1 LNIYCKNTLNSE
13 LTSVVQRE
21 LYKEVKKMPEK
32 KQTKETK
39 SAKTKKTLTKEDLKE
54 PQDDNWI
61 DEIVS
66 KKEKTVVKEKI
77 SDAPIR
83 SIPGIGPAVAEKLM
97 SAGYLTLTSV
107 AHASPME
114 LVEFCEIGEQTANKI
129 ISAARAQ
136 VGIGFKKAS
145 EILNLREKVSKIP
158 TGSKALDS
166 LLMGGIE
173 TKSITELS
181 GEFRTGKS
189 QICFQLCV
197 NTALDK
203 KHGGLEAGVI
213 FIDTEGTFRPER
225 IVDMCAR
232 FGKDV
237 DTEEVL
243 NRINVGRAYNSDH
256 QMLLV
261 LESPKIITENNVKLI
276 VIDSLTS
283 HFRAEYT
290 GKGTI
295 LERQQKLN
303 KFLHQL
309 LRLADVYDLAIV
321 VTNQVQT
328 KPDILIGESTTPIG
342 GNIVAHSCTTRIF
355 LRKGKG
361 DKRIARVID
370 SPSIPETEA
379 IFRITKLGIEDVGE

>member
-1 LNIYCKNTLNSE
+1 MVYRGNYK
-13 LTSVVQRE
+13 
-21 LYKEVKKMPEK
+21 KEVKKMPDK
-32 KQTKETK
+32 NQTKEIK
-39 SAKTKKTLTKEDLKE
+39 SAKKEPKTKKTLNKEDLKE
-54 PQDDNWI
+54 PKDDNWI

-66 KKEKTVVKEKI
+66 KKEKTIAKEKI

-129 ISAARAQ
+129 ISTARSQ

-203 KHGGLEAGVI
+203 KHGGLESGVI

-225 IVDMCAR
+225 IIDMCGR
-232 FGKDV
+232 FGKNV
-237 DTEEVL
+237 DTEQVL

-328 KPDILIGESTTPIG
+328 KPDVLIGESTTPIG

-370 SPSIPETEA
+370 SPSIPETET
-379 IFRITKLGIEDVGE
+379 IFRITKIGIEDVDSS